1 MQILIYTRGLKII
14 DNVVNEEDKI
24 MSEKLQTDFT
34 EKIIASESM
43 FEGRVFDV
51 RVAEVEL
58 IDGSES
64 LREIVDHNGGACV
77 VALDSDQTIYFV
89 EQYRISVDEAI
100 LEIPAGKIEV
110 GEKHL
115 ICAQREL
122 KEEIGITAKRWELL
136 TKFYP
141 TPGYCSEVIH
151 VFLARDLTYGRPNL
165 DPGEF
170 LRVKE
175 YKLDQALKMVINN
188 QIKDSK
194 TMLGILLTVQK
205 IREEVLAESVEPGDD
220 AYGE

>member
-1 MQILIYTRGLKII
+1 
-14 DNVVNEEDKI
+14 